1 MSEVT
6 TVLDWAAAGLFI
18 VGAFFSF
25 VAGVGLLV
33 LPDVLS
39 RMHAAA
45 KPQVLGLLLMLS
57 GLALRWQAW
66 EWVPVLVLAWVT
78 QMVTAPVASHL
89 VGRTGYRTKHVRREL
104 LERDDLAAAARRVVV
119 VPEDAPRRPRRPI
132 PTRRRGQAADPGR
145 AAEGP
150 AAARTPED

>member
-6 TVLDWAAAGLFI
+6 TVLDWATAGLFI

-89 VGRTGYRTKHVRREL
+89 VGRTGYRTKHAHRDL
-104 LERDDLAAAARRVVV
+104 LVRDDLAAAARRVVPV
-119 VPEDAPRRPRRPI
+119 AEQTRRGPRRPSSAQGEPVAGA
-132 PTRRRGQAADPGR
+132 PHTD
-145 AAEGP
+145 
-150 AAARTPED
+150 